1 MWEKPQLFVW
11 SCPKWLY
18 RKPEFF
24 FKCAPHD
31 DYCLILACFI
41 YPSWCENCHGPP
53 HALLWNPLNTHS
65 HIASTGERAASIIEQ
80 LFKMKE
86 AFSTEVKC
94 GFDRQKPFPICSAI
108 LIWSHDNIL
117 YIIDK
122 LQNICLPS
130 HAQPDLFHKEKCGSL
145 HSLSLIWEMHWK
157 QMIELTCNCFSVSK
171 WEEKLTA
178 ENLPWHRLWHNEMK

>member
-1 MWEKPQLFVW
+1 MRRKNVFQCEKNLSFLFGVVPNDYTE
-11 SCPKWLY
+11 SQSIS
-18 RKPEFF
+18 
-24 FKCAPHD
+24 FKCSPHD
-31 DYCLILACFI
+31 DYCLIQACFI

-53 HALLWNPLNTHS
+53 HALLRNPPNTHS
-65 HIASTGERAASIIEQ
+65 HIASTRERAASIIEQ

-108 LIWSHDNIL
+108 LIWSHDNKL

-130 HAQPDLFHKEKCGSL
+130 HVQPDLFHKEKCGSL
-145 HSLSLIWEMHWK
+145 HSLSLIWNMHWK
-157 QMIELTCNCFSVSK
+157 QTIELCK
-171 WEEKLTA
+171 
-178 ENLPWHRLWHNEMK
+178 PYM